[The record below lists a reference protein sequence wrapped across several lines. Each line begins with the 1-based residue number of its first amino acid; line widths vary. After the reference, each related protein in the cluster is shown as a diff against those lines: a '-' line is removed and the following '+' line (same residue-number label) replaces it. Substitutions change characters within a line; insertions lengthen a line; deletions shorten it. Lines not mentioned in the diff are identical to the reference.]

1 MGRRH
6 VASGAGRAQR
16 LYYNIT
22 VAPTYG
28 KLVATTSHDLGN
40 RYYWTHT
47 INAYTCNYT
56 LYVLRFCVCNFIN
69 MPVISRSSN
78 L

>member
-40 RYYWTHT
+40 RYYFYTQLMPIHLITHFM
-47 INAYTCNYT
+47 Y
-56 LYVLRFCVCNFIN
+56 
-69 MPVISRSSN
+69 
-78 L
+78 